1 MATPAEK
8 KALLFLGAIIL
19 LGGGVRL
26 VRSASANAGDSAS
39 SAQAGSQSEPRS
51 RSGAGERRE
60 PRASSDEPESSS
72 VKKKTRRRTKKSRPR
87 PPPAEDSPP
96 PAPLDLDVAS
106 VADLEALDVLKP
118 GVARMII
125 ADRDAFGPFGS
136 IRGLERVPYLRKS
149 AISTLAP
156 LVTFSRVPRPINAVF
171 PARPDTAPSARD
183 PSRKRSRA
191 RGAGGGET
199 RRSPSLKQP

>member
-39 SAQAGSQSEPRS
+39 SAPAGPQPEPHR
-51 RSGAGERRE
+51 RSGAGE

-72 VKKKTRRRTKKSRPR
+72 VKKKTRRRTKKSRSR
-87 PPPAEDSPP
+87 PPPAEESPP
-96 PAPLDLDVAS
+96 AAPLDLDIAS
-106 VADLEALDVLKP
+106 VADLDALGVLKP

-125 ADRDAFGPFGS
+125 ADREAFGPFGS

-149 AISTLAP
+149 AISALAP

-191 RGAGGGET
+191 RGAEGGET